1 VGFLRACGPPLYYT
15 LAAIAIASF
24 QVGYFLTCCKTA
36 KVVVIQKPGKPPEVR
51 QTPGGWRPISLL
63 SIVGK
68 VLEAII
74 GARIASAAEDY
85 NVLLEG
91 QIGNRR
97 GQSTETVIRIVTATV

>member
-1 VGFLRACGPPLYYT
+1 L
-15 LAAIAIASF
+15 
-24 QVGYFLTCCKTA
+24 
-36 KVVVIQKPGKPPEVR
+36 
-51 QTPGGWRPISLL
+51 LL
-63 SIVGK
+63 STVGK

-97 GQSTETVIRIVTATV
+97 GQSTETAIQIVMATV